1 MPDNDFENRAGR
13 AFYLIPIL
21 CIIFLPF
28 RFLVFQDFSWSKM
41 FTAITFYIV
50 MFTLLFL
57 GRRRIG
63 KNIARNNDGI
73 NLYVTAVLM
82 ALFMTFFVRG
92 D

>member
-28 RFLVFQDFSWSKM
+28 RFLVFQDFSWPRMS
-41 FTAITFYIV
+41 TAITFYMV
-50 MFTLLFL
+50 MFALLFL

-73 NLYVTAVLM
+73 NLYVTAVSI